1 MTFAGINDY
10 KCSLMRKRRLMR
22 ARLCRMVISLY
33 FIRLG
38 SDYKNNYYEY
48 EVPLDLTPHSTIL
61 YNTNN
66 SADQEKV
73 WPLNNDLEF

>member
-10 KCSLMRKRRLMR
+10 KCSLTCRKRRLMR
-22 ARLCRMVISLY
+22 AKTLSNGDFSV

-66 SADQEKV
+66 SADSRKSMAFTV
-73 WPLNNDLEF
+73 IP

>member
-1 MTFAGINDY
+1 MFAHAEAPIDESKTLSNGDF
-10 KCSLMRKRRLMR
+10 S
-22 ARLCRMVISLY
+22 V

-66 SADQEKV
+66 RSGKS
-73 WPLNNDLEF
+73 DLCRRGELKRRCIHGQ